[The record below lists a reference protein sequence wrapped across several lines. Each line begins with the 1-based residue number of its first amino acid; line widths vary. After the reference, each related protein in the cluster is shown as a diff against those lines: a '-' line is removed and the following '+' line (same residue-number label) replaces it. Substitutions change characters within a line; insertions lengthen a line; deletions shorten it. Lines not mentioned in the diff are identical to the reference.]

1 MGQGSLDVTRIL
13 DGVRVVVLG
22 GTGFLGKLFWSM
34 LIDRYPNVGR
44 VYVVV
49 RPKNALSPDARFW
62 TEIAASETLEPLR
75 RTHGD
80 NFESFLRSKVVAV
93 DGDMGRPMCGLD
105 EPLVRQLRGTTST
118 RRWTTRSKP
127 TPLVRGTSPCLH
139 VRSGTRPYCTRAP
152 VMSRAPAK
160 GRFSR
165 KTRVG
170 SRFRDP
176 TSWGPTFGIPTAKS
190 PSASSLLLRPN
201 SAPTTRFVK
210 ANLRNGREPI

>member
-105 EPLVRQLRGTTST
+105 EPLVRQLRGTIDAVINVAGVVDFN
-118 RRWTTRSKP
+118 P
-127 TPLVRGTSPCLH
+127 PLDDALE
-139 VRSGTRPYCTRAP
+139 AN
-152 VMSRAPAK
+152 A
-160 GRFSR
+160 
-165 KTRVG
+165 
-170 SRFRDP
+170 
-176 TSWGPTFGIPTAKS
+176 FGA
-190 PSASSLLLRPN
+190 
-201 SAPTTRFVK
+201 
-210 ANLRNGREPI
+210 RNVAL